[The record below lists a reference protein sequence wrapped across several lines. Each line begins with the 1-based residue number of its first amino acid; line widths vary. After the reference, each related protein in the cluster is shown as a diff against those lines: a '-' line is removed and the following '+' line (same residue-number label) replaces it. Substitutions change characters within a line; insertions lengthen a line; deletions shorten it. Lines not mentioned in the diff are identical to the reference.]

1 MKIATKL
8 INFNV
13 PENIKVRFDEYC
25 QILGTTRSK
34 VLNDMVEDF
43 LIQNEELVAE
53 RIAKK
58 DQLNE
63 LDKNTSRILRFREF
77 IRSQSH
83 NHEDEGP
90 PQFFISEHG

>member
-34 VLNDMVEDF
+34 VLNEMIEDF
-43 LIQNEELVAE
+43 LLQNEELFAK

-58 DQLNE
+58 QQLTE
-63 LDKNTSRILRFREF
+63 LDQSSSTIMRFREF
-77 IRSQSH
+77 IRSQSQTS
-83 NHEDEGP
+83 DDDGP
-90 PQFFISEHG
+90 PRFFISEHD